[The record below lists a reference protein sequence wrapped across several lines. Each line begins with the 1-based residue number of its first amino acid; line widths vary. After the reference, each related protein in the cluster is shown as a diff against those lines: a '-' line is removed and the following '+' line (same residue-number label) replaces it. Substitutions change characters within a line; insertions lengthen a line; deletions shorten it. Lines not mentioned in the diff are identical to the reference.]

1 MMNIDKIYICTVKEG
16 NHYIFACMKCS
27 KEYELITGNGRYGN
41 LGEFECPKCG
51 EKYYAT
57 IDDHINPSLY
67 VAMHG
72 EQPSSMLDKEGK
84 KRSIE
89 IKNDGLG
96 YY

>member
-1 MMNIDKIYICTVKEG
+1 MNKDKIYICTVKEG
-16 NHYIFACMKCS
+16 NHYIFNCMKCK

-41 LGEFECPKCG
+41 LGEFECPNCT

-67 VAMHG
+67 VTTNG
-72 EQPSSMLDKEGK
+72 KQSSSLLDDKGK